1 MISLYQKTWKEI
13 NNEVASNVQKLR
25 KRKKISQ
32 KELAE
37 RSGVSL
43 GSIKR
48 FEQTGEISLQSLTKI
63 AIALRAEDELES
75 LFTSADFESIEE
87 ILNGQQ
93 TENQIRILKLL

>member
-1 MISLYQKTWKEI
+1 MINLCQKTWKEI

-75 LFTSADFESIEE
+75 LFTSANFESIEE
-87 ILNGQQ
+87 ILNGQS
-93 TENQIRILKLL
+93 

>member
-1 MISLYQKTWKEI
+1 MINLYQKTWKEI
-13 NNEVASNVQKLR
+13 NIEIASNVQKLR

-63 AIALRAEDELES
+63 AISLRVEDELES
-75 LFTSADFESIEE
+75 LFTYPKFESIEE
-87 ILNGQQ
+87 ILNGQS
-93 TENQIRILKLL
+93 

>member
-1 MISLYQKTWKEI
+1 MISLYQKTWKEV

-32 KELAE
+32 KELSE

-75 LFTSADFESIEE
+75 LFTSANFESIEE
-87 ILNGQQ
+87 ILNGQS
-93 TENQIRILKLL
+93 

>member
-1 MISLYQKTWKEI
+1 MISLEQKTWKEI
-13 NNEVASNVQKLR
+13 NIEIAVNEKKLR

-32 KELAE
+32 SELAL

-63 AIALRAEDELES
+63 AIALES
-75 LFTSADFESIEE
+75 ESEMEGLFKEVPFSSIQE
-87 ILNGQQ
+87 IINGQS
-93 TENQIRILKLL
+93 

>member
-13 NNEVASNVQKLR
+13 NNEIASNVQKLR

-75 LFTSADFESIEE
+75 LFTSANFESIEE
-87 ILNGQQ
+87 ILNGQS
-93 TENQIRILKLL
+93 

>member
-1 MISLYQKTWKEI
+1 MISLFQKTWKEI

-75 LFTSADFESIEE
+75 LFTSANFESIEE
-87 ILNGQQ
+87 ILNEQS
-93 TENQIRILKLL
+93 

>member
-13 NNEVASNVQKLR
+13 NNEVAYNVQKLR

-75 LFTSADFESIEE
+75 LFTSANFESIEE
-87 ILNGQQ
+87 ILNGQ
-93 TENQIRILKLL
+93 N

>member
-63 AIALRAEDELES
+63 AIALSAEDELES
-75 LFTSADFESIEE
+75 LFTSPNFESIEE
-87 ILNGQQ
+87 ILNGQS
-93 TENQIRILKLL
+93 

>member
-1 MISLYQKTWKEI
+1 MISLYQKTWEEI

-37 RSGVSL
+37 RTGVSL

-75 LFTSADFESIEE
+75 LFTSANFESIEE
-87 ILNGQQ
+87 ILNGQS
-93 TENQIRILKLL
+93 

>member
-13 NNEVASNVQKLR
+13 NNEVASNVQKLRKRIR

-75 LFTSADFESIEE
+75 LFTSANFESIEE
-87 ILNGQQ
+87 ILNGQS
-93 TENQIRILKLL
+93 

>member
-13 NNEVASNVQKLR
+13 NNEIASNVQRLR

-75 LFTSADFESIEE
+75 LFTSANFESIEE
-87 ILNGQQ
+87 ILNGQS
-93 TENQIRILKLL
+93 

>member
-1 MISLYQKTWKEI
+1 MFKSF
-13 NNEVASNVQKLR
+13 AR
-25 KRKKISQ
+25 AQ

-75 LFTSADFESIEE
+75 LFTSANFESIEE
-87 ILNGQQ
+87 ILNGQS
-93 TENQIRILKLL
+93 

>member
-13 NNEVASNVQKLR
+13 NNEIASNVQKLR

-63 AIALRAEDELES
+63 AIALHAEDELES
-75 LFTSADFESIEE
+75 LFTSANFESIEE
-87 ILNGQQ
+87 ILNGQS
-93 TENQIRILKLL
+93 